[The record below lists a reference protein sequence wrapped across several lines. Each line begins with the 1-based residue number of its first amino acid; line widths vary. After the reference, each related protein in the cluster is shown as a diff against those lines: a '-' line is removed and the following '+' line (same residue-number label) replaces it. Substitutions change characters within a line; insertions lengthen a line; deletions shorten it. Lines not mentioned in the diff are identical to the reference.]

1 MDKTKL
7 LDRAARTGEE
17 RLTLA
22 RVLDRREQAR
32 GRNIPAATD
41 FLSPQERASAET
53 MLRLAG
59 AGETEYTA
67 LGGYDG
73 AERTVLLFLP
83 DWLDAEDAAGQS
95 PLRFLRAEYR
105 AEYGLTHRD
114 ILGSLM
120 GMGVTREK
128 LGDLLVGPE
137 RCDLIVLES
146 VAQFLLQSWDQAGRA
161 HLRVREIG
169 AEELT
174 VPQEDGQEIRDT
186 VMSLRLDAVAASGF
200 RLSRGRAAALI
211 QSGRVQVNWMEC
223 VKPDRLL
230 EEGDTVSA
238 RGCGKFRLTA
248 VGGLSKKGR
257 TAITIKRYG

>member
-41 FLSPQERASAET
+41 FLSPQERAAAEA

-83 DWLDAEDAAGQS
+83 DWLDPEDAAGQS

-174 VPQEDGQEIRDT
+174 VPQED
-186 VMSLRLDAVAASGF
+186 
-200 RLSRGRAAALI
+200 
-211 QSGRVQVNWMEC
+211 
-223 VKPDRLL
+223 
-230 EEGDTVSA
+230 
-238 RGCGKFRLTA
+238 
-248 VGGLSKKGR
+248 
-257 TAITIKRYG
+257 